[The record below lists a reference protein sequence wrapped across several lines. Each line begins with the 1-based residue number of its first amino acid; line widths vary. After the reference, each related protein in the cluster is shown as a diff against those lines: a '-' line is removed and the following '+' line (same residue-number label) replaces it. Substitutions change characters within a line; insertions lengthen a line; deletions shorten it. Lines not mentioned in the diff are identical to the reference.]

1 METTNRAA
9 CRRGL
14 AEYLRKVATGK
25 PGTIDPRHVLEL
37 MGISDGDFSQTWSA
51 WSEVL
56 LPSGIRKW
64 ADYID
69 PTCTNV
75 GGDRWAF
82 ECSACGC
89 RTTEFEHMSIATARD
104 VDALRDAICGAVGI
118 DPRDV
123 RMMPPHTSIPRYCP
137 GCGARVVSGDE

>member
-1 METTNRAA
+1 METRAA
-9 CRRGL
+9 CRHGL
-14 AEYLRKVATGK
+14 ADYLRRVASGK
-25 PGTIDPRHVLEL
+25 PGTIDPRYVLEL
-37 MGISDGDFSQTWSA
+37 MGVVDEDYDRAWPTAIATSGVRKIADF
-51 WSEVL
+51 V
-56 LPSGIRKW
+56 
-64 ADYID
+64 D

-104 VDALRDAICGAVGI
+104 VDALRDAICGALCL
-118 DPRDV
+118 DPCDV
-123 RMMPPHTSIPRYCP
+123 RMMTPHASVPRYCP